1 MQPIRRH
8 SLPERVAEHL
18 REGIRDGRWS
28 GRLPGVPRLA
38 ADLDVS
44 RHTIRLALRF
54 LETEG
59 LLAGRG
65 PGRSRGIAVGP
76 TATESHPLRVAILR
90 YDARMEDNPQ
100 TSIVLAEI
108 IHSLKEAG
116 HEAIYCNKSQ
126 IELKHN
132 VTRLTRLLEETP
144 ADAWVVESGSRPLL
158 EWCSKQTTPCLALY
172 GRTDG
177 LPLARTGPDVIP
189 AYRTATRRLVALGH
203 RRIALIISEANRKP
217 THGKSTSTFLEELSA
232 HGIATGDYN
241 LPDWKETPDGL
252 LQLLDKLFE
261 KTPPTALIID
271 EIPHFFATL
280 AYCARRGIRI
290 PDQVSLVSTDCAT
303 IADWCK
309 PGIAHMRWDND
320 AIVRR
325 VVRWLE
331 SIRKGRPDQ
340 RAIDF
345 PAAFVPGGSIG
356 PVVK

>member
-54 LETEG
+54 LEGEG

-65 PGRSRGIAVGP
+65 PGRSRGIAAKP
-76 TATESHPLRVAILR
+76 TAAGRPSLRIAVLR
-90 YDARMEDNPQ
+90 HDARMEDNPQ
-100 TSIVLAEI
+100 TSMVLAEI
-108 IHSLKEAG
+108 MHSLNEAG
-116 HEAIYCNKSQ
+116 HEAFFCGKSQ
-126 IELKHN
+126 LELKHDP
-132 VTRLTRLLEETP
+132 TRLTRLLKETP
-144 ADAWVVESGSRPLL
+144 ADAWVVESGARPLL
-158 EWCSKQTTPCLALY
+158 EWCSKQTSPCLALY
-172 GRTDG
+172 GRTEG

-189 AYRTATRRLVALGH
+189 AYRAATRRLVALGH
-203 RRIALIISEANRKP
+203 RRIVLIISEAHRKP
-217 THGKSTSTFLEELSA
+217 TAGKSALAFLEELSA
-232 HGIATGDYN
+232 HRIATGDYN

-252 LQLLDKLFE
+252 HQLLDKLFE

-280 AYCARRGIRI
+280 AYCARRGIRV

-303 IADWCK
+303 MADWCQ

-325 VVRWLE
+325 VMRWVE
-331 SIRKGRPDQ
+331 SIRKGRHDL
-340 RAIDF
+340 RTIDF
-345 PAAFVPGGSIG
+345 PAVFVPGGSIG